1 MDAHS
6 RPIDERIEWLLELAR
21 RHSCEFCSS
30 EASLARARY
39 LARHP
44 TAIAAMKCMDG
55 RINLSVA
62 TQTPVGIIQPFRNL
76 GGMFDL
82 GWPHLGEVLAG
93 YVHRMVM
100 VGRRVLVLITYHF
113 SRGSARRGCAGFHF
127 DTQAAFAH
135 THAIKRQVEHTF
147 GAGHATVFPLVCGF
161 ETDEDALI
169 LHGTDGERLD
179 LSTIAPGDEAAL
191 APRLTALLPD
201 MPAQVR
207 EDLLPLLDG
216 NLAHIA
222 AVRKASRTL
231 DIEHREWMICLGR
244 GFDFLHTP
252 NLALI
257 VGPYSPDPVSYTH
270 LDVYKRQVLRNA
282 GTASAL
288 AVSLA
293 TSSTLNRPTF
303 VSVTTTQGS
312 CTASATPRCTLG
324 NLAPG
329 ASATIRWVVR
339 SRSTGSFTT
348 QAAATTTGQ
357 ETSTGNNTASQT
369 TVVTRR

>member
-257 VGPYSPDPVSYTH
+257 VGPYSPDLADPIRQAASIIEANMQARRIPDDGFLLLASVPYDEVGMDRARAELKSRFLSRFAAQVVRQDYPKLAERMFVRTAV
-270 LDVYKRQVLRNA
+270 LDWRSR
-282 GTASAL
+282 AL
-288 AVSLA
+288 
-293 TSSTLNRPTF
+293 
-303 VSVTTTQGS
+303 Q
-312 CTASATPRCTLG
+312 TLG
-324 NLAPG
+324 EPAP
-329 ASATIRWVVR
+329 AD
-339 SRSTGSFTT
+339 TGP
-348 QAAATTTGQ
+348 
-357 ETSTGNNTASQT
+357 
-369 TVVTRR
+369 